1 VKKAES
7 GREIIV
13 RLYETA
19 GEPCNTGLQL
29 NFPVTKAVL
38 VNLMEEPI
46 GEIPVSEGR
55 IELDFTPFEIKTLQ
69 IQHIGKS

>member
-1 VKKAES
+1 
-7 GREIIV
+7 
-13 RLYETA
+13 
-19 GEPCNTGLQL
+19 TGLQL